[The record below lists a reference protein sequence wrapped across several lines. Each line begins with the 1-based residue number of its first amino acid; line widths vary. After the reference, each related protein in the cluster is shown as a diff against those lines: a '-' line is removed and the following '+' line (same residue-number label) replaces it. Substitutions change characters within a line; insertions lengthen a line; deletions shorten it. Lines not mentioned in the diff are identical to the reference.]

1 MVYKANIKSY
11 LPELILDA
19 TSAPIFAIDQN
30 NSVVIWNYSLTVLTG
45 ISSDWAL
52 GRSFPD
58 TFLSPD
64 GAVAWTREI
73 EGLNGR
79 AFEVTHVP
87 VKNVPVKNVQ
97 VRNEWKIP
105 GRPPRSLT
113 CSLAAAPLGAGYL
126 VGTVLDA
133 ENSRT
138 PERSHE
144 LDLSRELLEDSA
156 AEMRELSRFLHD
168 TLAQDLVRLSFFV
181 YQASAALNAT
191 GNAEGI
197 DTRMALELVARCC
210 KDVRAVSS
218 IVAPMPQ
225 DDTPLHSLI
234 DQYMDCV
241 GEETGLAVTTDL
253 DPVPT
258 LPRDLHLLLVT
269 IAQMWTARAVR
280 SAPCSAV
287 AIRLRDRG
295 NIAAM
300 DLETSWSIV
309 GERPGYLAGW
319 SLIRERVLALGGE
332 FSIVPDSQTLRCRV
346 HVPCI

>member
-19 TSAPIFAIDQN
+19 TSAPIFAVDRN
-30 NSVVIWNYSLTVLTG
+30 NSIIIWNYSLTVLTG

-64 GAVAWTREI
+64 GAVAWAREI

-79 AFEVTHVP
+79 AFEVT
-87 VKNVPVKNVQ
+87 NVHVKNVQ
-97 VRNEWKIP
+97 VRTEWKIP
-105 GRPPRSLT
+105 GRPPISLT
-113 CSLAAAPLGAGYL
+113 CSLAAAPLDLGAGYL
-126 VGTVLDA
+126 VGTILDA
-133 ENSRT
+133 ENSR
-138 PERSHE
+138 PPDRSHE

-168 TLAQDLVRLSFFV
+168 TLTQDLVRLSFFV

-234 DQYMDCV
+234 DQYMDCL
-241 GEETGLAVTTDL
+241 GDETGLAITTDL

-269 IAQMWTARAVR
+269 IAQMWTVRAVR

-287 AIRLRDRG
+287 AVRLRDRG

-300 DLETSWSIV
+300 DLETYWPAPGQRS
-309 GERPGYLAGW
+309 GYLAGW

-332 FSIVPDSQTLRCRV
+332 FSIVPDSHTLRCRV